1 MNILHTLL
9 ALNAV
14 DIITGFIKA
23 VDMKDIKSAK
33 MKEGLIS
40 KAMQWVIIVL
50 CYLLKDVAPDLLGI
64 NIDLTTIAVAYYVV
78 MEAIS
83 IIENVSHYLPIP
95 PALTALLSQAKDK
108 VSSETKEVKT
118 TTNPVLGTTSTGIS
132 EQDKLMKELKGE
144 KNE

>member
-1 MNILHTLL
+1 MNILYTLL

-50 CYLLKDVAPDLLGI
+50 CYLLKDAAPDLLGI

-78 MEAIS
+78 MEALS
-83 IIENVSHYLPIP
+83 IVENVSHYLPIP
-95 PALTALLSQAKDK
+95 SALTVLLSQAKDK
-108 VSSETKEVKT
+108 VSSETQEVKT

>member
-1 MNILHTLL
+1 MNILYTLL

-40 KAMQWVIIVL
+40 KAMQWIIIVL

-78 MEAIS
+78 MEALS
-83 IIENVSHYLPIP
+83 IVENVSHYLPIP
-95 PALTALLSQAKDK
+95 LALTVLLSQAKDK
-108 VSSETKEVKT
+108 VSSENQEVKT

-132 EQDKLMKELKGE
+132 EQDKLIKELKGE
-144 KNE
+144 KHE